1 MGHPQSMSRMHIQKL
16 KIIVWV
22 VQTELWINTEELI
35 DIKSII
41 NTHQEKILK
50 KGTADGTPCVD
61 LSPSVLTRPRFSPP
75 KDLANWLVWLLKKS
89 FIKKDIY

>member
-1 MGHPQSMSRMHIQKL
+1 MIMGHPQSMSRMHIQKL

-41 NTHQEKILK
+41 NTQAIK
-50 KGTADGTPCVD
+50 KKYWKKEQLMGHP
-61 LSPSVLTRPRFSPP
+61 VLTFHRQCWQGQGFHPQKISQTG
-75 KDLANWLVWLLKKS
+75 
-89 FIKKDIY
+89 